1 MTDDLGDK
9 FWDAVAA
16 LVKAV
21 AKSVR
26 FVLEKDVD
34 RLQTETI

>member
-1 MTDDLGDK
+1 MTDDFGDK
-9 FWDAVAA
+9 LRDAVAA

-26 FVLEKDVD
+26 FILEEDVD